1 MNRGILNKQ
10 GQRTVYDYEQV
21 YNQYYDTAGN
31 LHLVGVITG
40 EHIIKVSEQTE
51 PSGKRG
57 EMMSQKEFDEMVH
70 RVVLGQTEPGTDCS
84 WK

>member
-1 MNRGILNKQ
+1 MTIQGAIAELQNLLEADDVPLYYKGGIQK
-10 GQRTVYDYEQV
+10 
-21 YNQYYDTAGN
+21 
-31 LHLVGVITG
+31 VIETIQM
-40 EHIIKVSEQTE
+40 EMVAEQTE

-70 RVVLGQTEPGTDCS
+70 RVVSGQIEPSTDCG

>member
-1 MNRGILNKQ
+1 MTIQGAIAELQNLLEADDVPLYYKGGIQK
-10 GQRTVYDYEQV
+10 
-21 YNQYYDTAGN
+21 
-31 LHLVGVITG
+31 VIETIQM
-40 EHIIKVSEQTE
+40 EMVAEQTE

-70 RVVLGQTEPGTDCS
+70 RVVLGQTEPSTDCG